1 MHRGNTQEI
10 LFNIPAETWQES
22 AGISYGIMSG
32 PLGEAIVYVPASCIA
47 DAQSII
53 EAYENNEL
61 SDSDNTSQSN
71 QISNWFNLIQQSLMK
86 CVLQPFCHHPNFSIP
101 H

>member
-1 MHRGNTQEI
+1 MTDKYVPVYSANGINNAI
-10 LFNIPAETWQES
+10 LIKNLLISFNIPAETWQES

-71 QISNWFNLIQQSLMK
+71 QISN
-86 CVLQPFCHHPNFSIP
+86 
-101 H
+101 